1 MQDTN
6 FLTIDR
12 RVLEELSE
20 LICECNLKI
29 KLYIETRAEGIN
41 EKSVSLLKKLKVD
54 GVGMGLELADE
65 KYRNDYLN
73 RFVDQSKIINAFK
86 MLKEA
91 GIKRTA
97 YNIIGLPNQT
107 EDSIIKTLEFNHK
120 IKPDTSIAAFYSIY
134 RGTKLEQKADK
145 EFLDEDPY
153 GMDPQIRSKSFKH
166 NIPMEILQFY
176 KDNFTYF
183 VKNGLS
189 EIDKKKNYFYQIN
202 MTLIPYGRQYIDKAD
217 ILSVKKSYI

>member
-1 MQDTN
+1 
-6 FLTIDR
+6 
-12 RVLEELSE
+12 
-20 LICECNLKI
+20 
-29 KLYIETRAEGIN
+29 
-41 EKSVSLLKKLKVD
+41 
-54 GVGMGLELADE
+54 
-65 KYRNDYLN
+65 
-73 RFVDQSKIINAFK
+73 

-153 GMDPQIRSKSFKH
+153 GMDPQIRSKSFA

-189 EIDKKKNYFYQIN
+189 EIEKRKNYFYQIN

-217 ILSVKKSYI
+217 ILSVKNLYL